1 MTTWWSLPDNDLQDR
16 RSKRP
21 QSYSGYSPLMI
32 NAIGRRARLASRI
45 LASSSGQLRRAALN
59 EMAERVVADS
69 SELLKANS
77 ADLEQATD
85 EGITG
90 ALLDRLTLTEDR
102 IGNMAEGLRK
112 VAALDDPVG
121 RQTGGWRMH
130 NGIRLHRVRVP
141 LGVIAVIY
149 EARPNVTADAAG
161 LCVMSGNAVIL
172 RGSSYARRSNLVITT
187 ALRDG
192 LDRAGLP
199 ADGVQL
205 LDDTTREGARALM
218 QAVEWVDL
226 LVPRGGPG
234 LIESVR
240 SNATVP
246 TVIDGAGNCHV
257 YVDAAAD
264 LEMAHSIVINSKV
277 DRPGVCNAAETLLV
291 HESVATEFLPKMAVA
306 LEAEN
311 VELRGDHIA
320 RRLVPAMAE
329 ATEDDWATEYL
340 DLILAV
346 RVVPDLDTAIEHIC
360 KYGTG
365 HTEAIVTGDIGA
377 SERFISAIDTAVVA
391 VNTSTRFTDGEEFGF
406 GAEIGNST
414 QKLHVRGP
422 MGLES
427 LTSERYVLYGD
438 GQVR

>member
-1 MTTWWSLPDNDLQDR
+1 
-16 RSKRP
+16 
-21 QSYSGYSPLMI
+21 MI
-32 NAIGRRARLASRI
+32 EAIGRRARLASRV
-45 LASSSGQLRRAALN
+45 LASSSGAVRRAGLLQ
-59 EMAERVVADS
+59 MAERVEAGS
-69 SELLKANS
+69 AELLEANS
-77 ADLEQATD
+77 ADLEQAAA
-85 EGITG
+85 EGISG

-102 IGNMAEGLRK
+102 VENMAEGLRK
-112 VAALDDPVG
+112 VAGLDDPVG

-161 LCVMSGNAVIL
+161 LCVMAGNAVIL
-172 RGSSYARRSNLVITT
+172 RGSSYASWSNAAITA

-205 LDDTTREGARALM
+205 LEDTTREGAKALM
-218 QAVEWVDL
+218 QAVDWVDL

-234 LIESVR
+234 LIDAVR
-240 SNATVP
+240 SDATVP

-264 LEMAHSIVINSKV
+264 LEMALSIVINSKA

-291 HESVATEFLPKMAVA
+291 HESIAAEFLPKVAAA

-311 VELRGDHIA
+311 VEMRGDDLA
-320 RRLVPAMAE
+320 RRLVPTMTD
-329 ATEDDWATEYL
+329 ATEEDWATEYL

-346 RVVPDLDTAIEHIC
+346 RVVADINTAIEHIRE
-360 KYGTG
+360 YGTG
-365 HTEAIVTGDIGA
+365 HTEAIVTSDMGV
-377 SERFISAIDTAVVA
+377 SEHFISAIDTAVVS

-414 QKLHVRGP
+414 QKLHARGP
-422 MGLES
+422 MGLEA